1 MSDSEKHD
9 KSTDGNQYTALGIVF
24 GSVGVTFMITMDS
37 AAIGLPFIALGIV
50 FFAMGITGAKKAR
63 KPDGDDPA
71 PKP

>member
-1 MSDSEKHD
+1 MSDSEKQE

-37 AAIGLPFIALGIV
+37 AAIGLPFIALGIA
-50 FFAMGITGAKKAR
+50 FFVMGIKGVKKAGR
-63 KPDGDDPA
+63 PDGDDPA